1 MKLSSFLISIAV
13 LFGLLGVSHG
23 GKLSLDYYKDTCPQ
37 ALDIVRE
44 VTWKHVEQDLTVA
57 APLLRLHCHDCFIR
71 VIHVFLLYIIHA
83 QIYLYSLLSYIVKKK
98 KKLKTFLQFTRTYGI
113 NFHLFFLEFAKYI
126 LWVLWHKCIWPL
138 KFKMWSNI
146 FHITFMSSMFL
157 KYIYP
162 LNYMLGLWCLDT
174 DRLHSK

>member
-57 APLLRLHCHDCFIR
+57 APLLRLHFHDCFIR

-98 KKLKTFLQFTRTYGI
+98 KKTKNFLAIHQDIWNKFPP
-113 NFHLFFLEFAKYI
+113 FFSWICKIYI
-126 LWVLWHKCIWPL
+126 MGPL
-138 KFKMWSNI
+138 
-146 FHITFMSSMFL
+146 T
-157 KYIYP
+157 
-162 LNYMLGLWCLDT
+162 
-174 DRLHSK
+174 